1 MLFFPYDRKAFTKK
15 QMDATLLG
23 GRYCGRYFCSQKD
36 FTKAQSKR
44 GNSVNDSC

>member
-23 GRYCGRYFCSQKD
+23 GRYFYSQKD